1 MDDDSTHNVFRFF
14 TEVGIIAQFS
24 ARLIEKNLPERITH
38 LHFGLLGHM
47 SRRPDGETPQQLA
60 YAFQV
65 PKTSMTHMIRVLE
78 AEGYIEI
85 VPNPEDARSK
95 LAKITPKGG
104 ELLMQ
109 AYAKSAQDAAIGAG
123 RARRRCLRPDLV
135 CRLLGLSRH
144 AGPDGDPGGD

>member
-38 LHFGLLGHM
+38 LHFGLLGDM

-95 LAKITPKGG
+95 LAKITSKGG
-104 ELLMQ
+104 KLLMQ
-109 AYAKSAQDAAIGAG
+109 AYAKSAQDAATMDPPLLIDQIEQCLEPLAQI
-123 RARRRCLRPDLV
+123 RAQLDAARDKS
-135 CRLLGLSRH
+135 G
-144 AGPDGDPGGD
+144 

>member
-14 TEVGIIAQFS
+14 TEGDHRAVQCAIDQ
-24 ARLIEKNLPERITH
+24 NLPERITH

-47 SRRPDGETPQQLA
+47 SRRPTVKRHNNWPMP
-60 YAFQV
+60 FRF

-109 AYAKSAQDAAIGAG
+109 AYAKSAQDAATM
-123 RARRRCLRPDLV
+123 
-135 CRLLGLSRH
+135 
-144 AGPDGDPGGD
+144 DPPY

>member
-1 MDDDSTHNVFRFF
+1 MDDGSTHNVFRFF

-38 LHFGLLGHM
+38 LHFGLLGQM

-78 AEGYIEI
+78 AERYIEI
-85 VPNPEDARSK
+85 VPNPEDAPSK

-109 AYAKSAQDAAIGAG
+109 AYAKSAQDAATMDPPLLIDQMEQCLEPLAQI
-123 RARRRCLRPDLV
+123 RAQLDAARDKS
-135 CRLLGLSRH
+135 G
-144 AGPDGDPGGD
+144 

>member
-1 MDDDSTHNVFRFF
+1 MDDDRTHNVFRFF

-38 LHFGLLGHM
+38 LHFGLLRHM

-78 AEGYIEI
+78 TEGYIEI

-109 AYAKSAQDAAIGAG
+109 AYAKSSQDAATMDPPPIGRTDG
-123 RARRRCLRPDLV
+123 TMF
-135 CRLLGLSRH
+135 GT
-144 AGPDGDPGGD
+144 AGPNPRATGCCAR

>member
-38 LHFGLLGHM
+38 LHFGLLGDM

-65 PKTSMTHMIRVLE
+65 PKTSMTLYDPR
-78 AEGYIEI
+78 
-85 VPNPEDARSK
+85 
-95 LAKITPKGG
+95 
-104 ELLMQ
+104 
-109 AYAKSAQDAAIGAG
+109 IGS
-123 RARRRCLRPDLV
+123 RRIY
-135 CRLLGLSRH
+135 
-144 AGPDGDPGGD
+144 

>member
-24 ARLIEKNLPERITH
+24 SRLIEKNLPERITH
-38 LHFGLLGHM
+38 LHFGLLGQI

-109 AYAKSAQDAAIGAG
+109 AYAKSAQDAATMDPPLLIDQVEQCLEHLAHI
-123 RARRRCLRPDLV
+123 RAQLDAARDKS
-135 CRLLGLSRH
+135 G
-144 AGPDGDPGGD
+144 

>member
-1 MDDDSTHNVFRFF
+1 MEDDSIHNVFRFF

-104 ELLMQ
+104 ELLMR
-109 AYAKSAQDAAIGAG
+109 AYAKSAQDAATMDPPLLVAQIEQCLEPLAQI
-123 RARRRCLRPDLV
+123 RAQLDAARDKS
-135 CRLLGLSRH
+135 G
-144 AGPDGDPGGD
+144 

>member
-1 MDDDSTHNVFRFF
+1 
-14 TEVGIIAQFS
+14 
-24 ARLIEKNLPERITH
+24 
-38 LHFGLLGHM
+38 M

-65 PKTSMTHMIRVLE
+65 PKTSMTRMIRVLE

-95 LAKITPKGG
+95 LAKITPKSG

-109 AYAKSAQDAAIGAG
+109 VYAKSSQNAATMDPPLLVAQIEQSLEPLAQIRAQLEAARDKSG
-123 RARRRCLRPDLV
+123 
-135 CRLLGLSRH
+135 
-144 AGPDGDPGGD
+144 